1 VFEERIAQL
10 LRDLGTT
17 KRDAT
22 ALAGLSTGILNTWI
36 TRARDGKFKHGLP
49 GEDFYKLCSTYMM
62 NPAWFLSDGA
72 TYERWNPEMVAAQ
85 RELRKW
91 ARTAN
96 YDTPRERL
104 VAVWDKLHQLAPTL
118 DERVWAAY
126 LKWTVCEWEPST
138 NNSNPQC
145 KAVHMSEWLS
155 CKQGTLNPSEM
166 QLHGAALLTGLPLK
180 WLQTGDVQYIREVE
194 LEQAMLLV
202 DYANADG
209 LEIEDIIRHYKIARM
224 GLR

>member
-1 VFEERIAQL
+1 
-10 LRDLGTT
+10 
-17 KRDAT
+17 
-22 ALAGLSTGILNTWI
+22 
-36 TRARDGKFKHGLP
+36 
-49 GEDFYKLCSTYMM
+49 
-62 NPAWFLSDGA
+62 
-72 TYERWNPEMVAAQ
+72 
-85 RELRKW
+85 
-91 ARTAN
+91 
-96 YDTPRERL
+96 
-104 VAVWDKLHQLAPTL
+104 
-118 DERVWAAY
+118 
-126 LKWTVCEWEPST
+126 
-138 NNSNPQC
+138 
-145 KAVHMSEWLS
+145 MSEWLS